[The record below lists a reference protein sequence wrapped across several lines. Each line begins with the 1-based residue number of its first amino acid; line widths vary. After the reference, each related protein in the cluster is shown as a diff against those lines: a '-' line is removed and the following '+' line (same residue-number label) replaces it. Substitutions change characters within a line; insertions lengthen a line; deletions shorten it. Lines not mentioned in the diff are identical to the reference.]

1 MLSTDLQ
8 ESAPAAESLHVV
20 QSCWPDATLTSCNK
34 LCEQCNPAPTIK
46 QAWSLFLPSHTL
58 HPSPPV
64 RSVTL
69 THFSTGRLNFRMQ
82 LFHHAVFFFFYY
94 HRPRNNRL
102 NVSSPVGTEKNWS
115 MNLRNL
121 VISSEPFESPPPHV
135 TMRREARR
143 RRRRCSCLTV
153 GRLNMK

>member
-82 LFHHAVFFFFYY
+82 LFHHAVFFFF
-94 HRPRNNRL
+94 L
-102 NVSSPVGTEKNWS
+102 LSSPEKQPS
-115 MNLRNL
+115 ECELSCGHREKLKHEFKEFGDFLRTL
-121 VISSEPFESPPPHV
+121 WITTTTCDHEERSEEEEEEEE
-135 TMRREARR
+135 M
-143 RRRRCSCLTV
+143 
-153 GRLNMK
+153 